1 MPSACTQMPC
11 AILRAPPHP
20 EVLLQQW
27 LPALSSARGA
37 ESGLGSGPSCTGVQW
52 RSCAWTSCPGA
63 EKVGT
68 TEKKVLL
75 GGEMRSQQVRCWPC
89 SSLKPFKPGKGGN
102 GHAGIFWFRVGRKA
116 AYRSQNSAL
125 SVSNKVAWPWLKN
138 QRPAVSGT
146 REENQ
151 STQ

>member
-1 MPSACTQMPC
+1 MGLCCSPRACGGTPV
-11 AILRAPPHP
+11 PWP
-20 EVLLQQW
+20 E
-27 LPALSSARGA
+27 AAG
-37 ESGLGSGPSCTGVQW
+37 ECSGLGRCPWYLKWFPFSQVQW